1 MTAQQLKSH
10 IALLNS
16 EATEEI
22 RQAYYMAVEG
32 LSRLEEALDNAG
44 LLDELEIARAAG
56 NAMLASKLGE
66 VV

>member
-1 MTAQQLKSH
+1 MNAEQLRLRLM
-10 IALLNS
+10 LLGGG
-16 EATEEI
+16 TTDKI

-44 LLDELEIARAAG
+44 LSDELEIARTAG
-56 NAMLASKLGE
+56 SAMLASKLGE